1 MDLTVKIFVLAV
13 GILIITFVA
22 VGVINRTD
30 TLKQL
35 KDKYDEALRGSD
47 KDEAWEAGSAY
58 YRSLRGD
65 NELTVDD
72 ELTIFKEISSVMK
85 DDAEW
90 RNREHEIE

>member
-1 MDLTVKIFVLAV
+1 MGLTEKILVLAV
-13 GILIITFVA
+13 GLLIIIFVA

-35 KDKYDEALRGSD
+35 KDKYDEALRGTD

-58 YRSLRGD
+58 YKCLRGN

-72 ELTIFKEISSVMK
+72 ELTIFKEISSVMQDAQWRSP
-85 DDAEW
+85 DDE
-90 RNREHEIE
+90 E